1 MAEEGVPP
9 PTVESLLSELTSQ
22 SSLPAKYNVIDQ
34 WSVGEVGRWL
44 EDRFGDPLLAQ
55 RVQNLQIAGDRFK
68 DLDENLQE
76 QLEIDQT
83 LYCKILKR
91 LAALNDAKK
100 DVFRQTWRAMAGD
113 VVSDVAQPPTP
124 ASASAHLNLDPDPEH
139 PRASRSAGT
148 AAPAIASPPPPDR
161 FRRLHSQEFG
171 ISGVTLVDVEHSTRF
186 SGQLRLSPS
195 LMQLVP
201 ELGDGST
208 AVRIP
213 LHLVKQTG
221 NSPVESGGSLFG
233 LASSYAIEADVQI
246 NEGEYLLRISLEFCD
261 KKSRDVVLRKLK
273 IGPQKQQ
280 SLRASSTCTGTM
292 KLGGLYAGKIVE
304 PSVSVEPNLEPEL
317 GGRSMAGSLVASG
330 SLTTGIVQGF
340 GDENND
346 TVVIPT
352 GVTIVSDVKSSGEG
366 QKGFRTFVV
375 ECRLKMEP
383 PVSSSADSP
392 RPSASLAPSMPST
405 KGIDTAAIWHVNRR
419 YSEFK
424 RLREQL
430 SAVESWSRHERFLA
444 LPFPPGESE
453 L

>member
-9 PTVESLLSELTSQ
+9 PTVESLLSELSSQ

-34 WSVGEVGRWL
+34 WSVGEVARWL
-44 EDRFGDPLLAQ
+44 EDRFGDPLLAH
-55 RVQNLQIAGDRFK
+55 RAQNLQIAGDRFK

-100 DVFRQTWRAMAGD
+100 DVFRQTWRGMVGD

-201 ELGDGST
+201 EPGDGKT

-221 NSPVESGGSLFG
+221 N
-233 LASSYAIEADVQI
+233 
-246 NEGEYLLRISLEFCD
+246 
-261 KKSRDVVLRKLK
+261 
-273 IGPQKQQ
+273 
-280 SLRASSTCTGTM
+280 
-292 KLGGLYAGKIVE
+292 
-304 PSVSVEPNLEPEL
+304 
-317 GGRSMAGSLVASG
+317 
-330 SLTTGIVQGF
+330 
-340 GDENND
+340 
-346 TVVIPT
+346 
-352 GVTIVSDVKSSGEG
+352 
-366 QKGFRTFVV
+366 
-375 ECRLKMEP
+375 
-383 PVSSSADSP
+383 
-392 RPSASLAPSMPST
+392 
-405 KGIDTAAIWHVNRR
+405 
-419 YSEFK
+419 
-424 RLREQL
+424 
-430 SAVESWSRHERFLA
+430 
-444 LPFPPGESE
+444 
-453 L
+453 